1 MGNIFKRS
9 TIYWSSQPAVEN
21 KNQFKVR
28 QQSFRE
34 ADRHLRGNSFV
45 WDRTSGTF
53 IREWNPLITVCSQRE
68 RMQNRNNVEAART
81 VYHQTPASNELP
93 IMERSRWNALTL
105 VGWWKNNDPLWFT
118 RARNAFFVPGC
129 AISIC
134 AMAQTIRK
142 TFYIIMMK
150 INRRKRF
157 IDDSSYKSFS
167 ERDAAQKKEIRV
179 LCRTTRPTY
188 TAFSVV
194 QKLPF
199 YFLIDWKFQSQII
212 CLLGLIIWFIN
223 DCGFR
228 KLSKP
233 WIEHAALFI
242 DSILP
247 S

>member
-1 MGNIFKRS
+1 MQRS
-9 TIYWSSQPAVEN
+9 CWQTLAWKFICVRSYERKYSMRMESFDYSFSS
-21 KNQFKVR
+21 KVK
-28 QQSFRE
+28 E
-34 ADRHLRGNSFV
+34 YE
-45 WDRTSGTF
+45 TET
-53 IREWNPLITVCSQRE
+53 
-68 RMQNRNNVEAART
+68 NVEAART

-93 IMERSRWNALTL
+93 TRERSRWIALTMKQQRSIKIHSGAL
-105 VGWWKNNDPLWFT
+105 CV
-118 RARNAFFVPGC
+118 FVLGC

-150 INRRKRF
+150 INRRKLY
-157 IDDSSYKSFS
+157 IDDSWYESFS
-167 ERDAAQKKEIRV
+167 ERDAAKKKEIRV
-179 LCRTTRPTY
+179 LRRTIRPTY
-188 TAFSVV
+188 PACSVI

-212 CLLGLIIWFIN
+212 CLLRLIMWFIN

-242 DSILP
+242 DSILQ